1 MDAPVEDPQ
10 RPVADLTERAL
21 IARIRDRLRAA
32 PPWVIIGIGDDAAVV
47 EPARNALEVITTDV
61 CVDGVHVDSR
71 FMPPAAI
78 GARALAMNLSD
89 LAAMGAAPRLATLSL
104 LLPEALAVA
113 DLDALV
119 EGTAAM
125 ATAHGVTVVGGNL
138 SRSPGPL
145 VLDVMALGTVGRR
158 RVLARGG
165 ARPGDHVYVSGTVG
179 AARAGLQQLQAGASP
194 DRESAATGR
203 YVWPEPRVRLG
214 VLLGRARAASAC
226 MDLSDGLAD
235 ALEQVAEASGVA
247 IEIDAASLPIAPE
260 TRAWFEAAGVE
271 SVTAAVAASDDYEL
285 LFTVPPRKQ
294 GRLRHVTAL
303 EKKVPVTRIGTVK
316 AGAGVRL
323 KVGDRLEPLPP
334 GYSHFGRS
342 RG

>member
-113 DLDALV
+113 DLDALI
-119 EGTAAM
+119 EG
-125 ATAHGVTVVGGNL
+125 
-138 SRSPGPL
+138 
-145 VLDVMALGTVGRR
+145 VGRHGHRAR
-158 RVLARGG
+158 RDRRRRQPVAVTRPARTRRDGARHRGTPPRARAIG

-194 DRESAATGR
+194 DGNRPRRAATCGR
-203 YVWPEPRVRLG
+203 NPACGWVCCLAGLVR
-214 VLLGRARAASAC
+214 RARAW
-226 MDLSDGLAD
+226 
-235 ALEQVAEASGVA
+235 
-247 IEIDAASLPIAPE
+247 
-260 TRAWFEAAGVE
+260 T
-271 SVTAAVAASDDYEL
+271 
-285 LFTVPPRKQ
+285 
-294 GRLRHVTAL
+294 
-303 EKKVPVTRIGTVK
+303 
-316 AGAGVRL
+316 
-323 KVGDRLEPLPP
+323 
-334 GYSHFGRS
+334 
-342 RG
+342 

>member
-1 MDAPVEDPQ
+1 MDAPPEDAQ
-10 RPVADLTERAL
+10 RSVADLTERAL
-21 IARIRDRLRAA
+21 IARIRERLHAA
-32 PPWVIIGIGDDAAVV
+32 PPWLVVGMGDDAAVV
-47 EPARNALEVITTDV
+47 EPARNALEVITTDA
-61 CVDGVHVDSR
+61 CVDGVHVDR
-71 FMPPAAI
+71 TIMPPGAI

-89 LAAMGAAPRLATLSL
+89 LAAMGASPRLATLSL
-104 LLPEALAVA
+104 LLPPAFAVA

-119 EGTAAM
+119 DGVGAM
-125 ATAHGVTVVGGNL
+125 AAAHGLTVVGGNL
-138 SRSPGPL
+138 AQSPGPL

-158 RVLARGG
+158 RVLTRGG

-179 AARAGLQQLQAGASP
+179 AARAGLQQLHAGGAP
-194 DRESAATGR
+194 DRESPTMGR

-214 VLLGRARAASAC
+214 VLLGKARAASAC

-247 IEIDAASLPIAPE
+247 IEIDTAALPIAPE
-260 TRAWFEAAGVE
+260 TRAWFEAAGVDP
-271 SVTAAVAASDDYEL
+271 VTAAVAGSDDYEL
-285 LFTVPPRKQ
+285 LFTVPPRKH

-303 EKKVPVTRIGTVK
+303 EKKVPVTRIGIVK

-334 GYSHFGRS
+334 GYSHFGR
-342 RG
+342 